1 MTAPRVWKRGFVT
14 TAAVLVVVFGAG
26 VAQADVAFRK
36 KAPAAVDDTGLE
48 GSPSGGSADGTAP
61 AEGSSAAGSSALQAD
76 DKDFPEAQ
84 AQKEKARADAA
95 LARQLKNEELK
106 KAKEAP
112 PFYTTVPFWVVTG
125 VVVVGGI
132 LAVVAINALVTPDI
146 QSCPM
151 SSNAGCYGEGR

>member
-14 TAAVLVVVFGAG
+14 TAAVLVVVLGAG
-26 VAQADVAFRK
+26 VAHADVVFRK
-36 KAPAAVDDTGLE
+36 KVPAATDDTGLE
-48 GSPSGGSADGTAP
+48 GSPSGSADGTAP
-61 AEGSSAAGSSALQAD
+61 TEGTSTTPSASQAD

>member
-36 KAPAAVDDTGLE
+36 KPPAATDDTGLE

-61 AEGSSAAGSSALQAD
+61 AEGSGAPSSLQAE

-84 AQKEKARADAA
+84 AQREKARADAA
-95 LARQLKNEELK
+95 LARQLKNAELA

-112 PFYTTVPFWVVTG
+112 PIYKTWPFWAITG
-125 VVVVGGI
+125 AVVVGGI
-132 LAVVAINALVTPDI
+132 LAVWAGSALLGPGDVKGCDTTV
-146 QSCPM
+146 SR
-151 SSNAGCYGEGR
+151 AGCYGEGR

>member
-36 KAPAAVDDTGLE
+36 KAPVATDDTGLE

-61 AEGSSAAGSSALQAD
+61 AQGEGAAGTSLQAE

-84 AQKEKARADAA
+84 AEKEKARADAA

-106 KAKEAP
+106 KAKEPP
-112 PFYTTVPFWVVTG
+112 PFYKTVPFWVITG
-125 VVVVGGI
+125 LVVVGAVGI
-132 LAVVAINALVTPDI
+132 ILGVNAMATPDI
-146 QSCPM
+146 QACPM
-151 SSNAGCYGEGR
+151 TSNAGCFGEGR